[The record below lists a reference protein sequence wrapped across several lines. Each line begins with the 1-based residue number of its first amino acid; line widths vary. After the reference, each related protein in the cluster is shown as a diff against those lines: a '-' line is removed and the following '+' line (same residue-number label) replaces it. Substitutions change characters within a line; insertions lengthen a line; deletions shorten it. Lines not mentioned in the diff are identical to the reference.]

1 MSRPTDWAVSGIGGS
16 TCCVAVVEVDFL
28 AVGVMDERNGDGW
41 QSVHRLDTTRRFNW
55 PSPSRARLEN
65 VGFAALTGHVE
76 SDSGYRK
83 MLLNRIIC

>member
-41 QSVHRLDTTRRFNW
+41 QSVYRLDTTRRFNW

-65 VGFAALTGHVE
+65 VVRLLSPAVVE
-76 SDSGYRK
+76 PEYGCRK